1 MLIFSRQTY
10 DFTKKA
16 GFPISCNKTD
26 PDTGQKPRI
35 KEEEICDGVI
45 HCPEAE
51 DEEFERCKQRK
62 AFSESAT
69 VECES
74 RWMDNVTI
82 LAIQCNSLKECKSG
96 KDEKDCDVPQWIYL
110 VVFGSCLLISTV
122 SSVIAFLY
130 AKIEMKVDKD
140 DLDIENSADCEVQ
153 AMVVN
158 STNTTL
164 RKKACR
170 VLFNRRL
177 AEHDGDKAK
186 ALNNLKVG
194 YLAVADTIIKKKSC
208 NPKLPLIF
216 FVKCRYPL

>member
-1 MLIFSRQTY
+1 MLLIFRHGNPY
-10 DFTKKA
+10 
-16 GFPISCNKTD
+16 PISCNKTD
-26 PDTGQKPRI
+26 PITREKPSLN
-35 KEEEICDGVI
+35 EEEICDGVI
-45 HCPEAE
+45 HCPETE
-51 DEEFERCKQRK
+51 DEEFIRCKHQK

-74 RWMDNVTI
+74 CWMDNVTI
-82 LAIQCNSLKECKSG
+82 LAIPCNSQEECKSG

-140 DLDIENSADCEVQ
+140 DLEIENSADSEVQ
-153 AMVVN
+153 AVVVN

-170 VLFNRRL
+170 VLFSRRL

-186 ALNNLKVG
+186 ALNDLKVG
-194 YLAVADTIIKKKSC
+194 YLAVADTTIKKS
-208 NPKLPLIF
+208 
-216 FVKCRYPL
+216 

>member
-1 MLIFSRQTY
+1 MLIFRKQTY
-10 DFTKKA
+10 RFTKKT

-26 PDTGQKPRI
+26 PDTGRTPFL

-51 DEEFERCKQRK
+51 DEEFERCKQQK
-62 AFSESAT
+62 ALPESAI
-69 VECES
+69 VKCES
-74 RWMDNVTI
+74 LWMDNVNI
-82 LAIQCNSLKECKSG
+82 PAVKCNSHEECKEG

-130 AKIEMKVDKD
+130 AKIEMKVDND
-140 DLDIENSADCEVQ
+140 DLEIENSADCDVQ

-158 STNTTL
+158 STNTSL
-164 RKKACR
+164 RKKACW

-194 YLAVADTIIKKKSC
+194 YLAVADTIIKKVLQSKIAF
-208 NPKLPLIF
+208 NIF
-216 FVKCRYPL
+216 CLM

>member
-1 MLIFSRQTY
+1 M
-10 DFTKKA
+10 FTKEE

-26 PDTGQKPRI
+26 PDTGRTPFL

-74 RWMDNVTI
+74 RWMENVTI
-82 LAIQCNSLKECKSG
+82 LAIPCNSQKECKSG
-96 KDEKDCDVPQWIYL
+96 IDEEDCDVSRWVL
-110 VVFGSCLLISTV
+110 GVVLGSCLLISTV
-122 SSVIAFLY
+122 SSTIAILY
-130 AKIEMKVDKD
+130 AKIEIKVDKD
-140 DLDIENSADCEVQ
+140 DLDIENSTDCDVQ
-153 AMVVN
+153 TLVVN

-164 RKKACR
+164 RKRACR
-170 VLFNRRL
+170 VLFNRKL
-177 AEHDGDKAK
+177 SEHNGNKAK

-194 YLAVADTIIKKKSC
+194 CLGETTIEKSC
-208 NPKLPLIF
+208 NPKLSFTFFGLI
-216 FVKCRYPL
+216 

>member
-1 MLIFSRQTY
+1 MLIFSWQASLAKK
-10 DFTKKA
+10 DGFTI
-16 GFPISCNKTD
+16 PCNKTD
-26 PDTGQKPRI
+26 PDTGRTPFL

-51 DEEFERCKQRK
+51 DEEFERCKQQK
-62 AFSESAT
+62 ALPESAI
-69 VECES
+69 VKCES
-74 RWMDNVTI
+74 LWMDNVNI
-82 LAIQCNSLKECKSG
+82 PAVKCNSHEECKEG

-110 VVFGSCLLISTV
+110 AVFGSCLLISTV

-140 DLDIENSADCEVQ
+140 DLEIENSADSEVQ
-153 AMVVN
+153 AVVVN

-164 RKKACR
+164 RKKACQ

-186 ALNNLKVG
+186 ALNDLKVS
-194 YLAVADTIIKKKSC
+194 YLADTTIKKSC

-216 FVKCRYPL
+216 FCLM

>member
-1 MLIFSRQTY
+1 M
-10 DFTKKA
+10 FTKKK

-26 PDTGQKPRI
+26 PDTGQKPFL

-62 AFSESAT
+62 AFSKSAT

-74 RWMDNVTI
+74 RWMENVTI
-82 LAIQCNSLKECKSG
+82 LAIPCNSNQECKSG
-96 KDEKDCDVPQWIYL
+96 EDEKDCDVPRWIYL
-110 VVFGSCLLISTV
+110 VVLGSCLLISKL
-122 SSVIAFLY
+122 SSVIALLC
-130 AKIEMKVDKD
+130 AKIKMKVDED
-140 DLDIENSADCEVQ
+140 DLEIENSADCDVQ

-164 RKKACR
+164 RKKACW

-194 YLAVADTIIKKKSC
+194 YLTVTDTTMKKSC

-216 FVKCRYPL
+216 FCLM

>member
-1 MLIFSRQTY
+1 MLIFSYQANG
-10 DFTKKA
+10 FIKEA

-26 PDTGQKPRI
+26 PDTGKTPNL

-51 DEEFERCKQRK
+51 DEEFERCKERK
-62 AFSESAT
+62 VFPESAT

-74 RWMDNVTI
+74 RWMENVTI
-82 LAIQCNSLKECKSG
+82 LAIPCNSNQECKSG
-96 KDEKDCDVPQWIYL
+96 EDEKDCDVPRWIYL
-110 VVFGSCLLISTV
+110 VVLGSCLLISKL
-122 SSVIAFLY
+122 SSVIALLC
-130 AKIEMKVDKD
+130 AKIKMKVDKD
-140 DLDIENSADCEVQ
+140 DLEIENSADCDVQ

-158 STNTTL
+158 STNTSL
-164 RKKACR
+164 RKKACW

-194 YLAVADTIIKKKSC
+194 YLTVTDTTMKKSC

-216 FVKCRYPL
+216 FCLM

>member
-1 MLIFSRQTY
+1 MSIFRWQPNENY
-10 DFTKKA
+10 DYEKVE
-16 GFPISCNKTD
+16 FPKTCNKTD
-26 PDTGQKPRI
+26 PITGQKPFL

-51 DEEFERCKQRK
+51 DEEFERCKQQK

-140 DLDIENSADCEVQ
+140 DLEIENSADSEVQ
-153 AMVVN
+153 AVVVN

-164 RKKACR
+164 RKKACQ
-170 VLFNRRL
+170 VLFNRKL
-177 AEHDGDKAK
+177 SEHNGNKAK

-194 YLAVADTIIKKKSC
+194 YLGKTTIEKFCI
-208 NPKLPLIF
+208 PKLSCTFFCLI
-216 FVKCRYPL
+216 

>member
-1 MLIFSRQTY
+1 MLIFSGQAAWFSNKT
-10 DFTKKA
+10 

-26 PDTGQKPRI
+26 PDTGRTLFL

-51 DEEFERCKQRK
+51 DEEFERCKQQK
-62 AFSESAT
+62 ALPESAI
-69 VECES
+69 VKCES
-74 RWMDNVTI
+74 LWMDNVNI
-82 LAIQCNSLKECKSG
+82 PAVKCNSHEECKEG

-110 VVFGSCLLISTV
+110 AVFGSCLLISTV

-158 STNTTL
+158 STNTTI
-164 RKKACR
+164 RKKACLVMFHR
-170 VLFNRRL
+170 KL
-177 AEHDGDKAK
+177 AENDGNKAR

-194 YLAVADTIIKKKSC
+194 
-208 NPKLPLIF
+208 
-216 FVKCRYPL
+216 

>member
-1 MLIFSRQTY
+1 M
-10 DFTKKA
+10 FTKEE

-26 PDTGQKPRI
+26 PDTEQKPFL

-51 DEEFERCKQRK
+51 DEEFERCKQQK

-74 RWMDNVTI
+74 RWMENVTI
-82 LAIQCNSLKECKSG
+82 LAIPCNSYQECKSG
-96 KDEKDCDVPQWIYL
+96 EDEKDCDVPRWIYL
-110 VVFGSCLLISTV
+110 VVLGSCLLISKL
-122 SSVIAFLY
+122 SSVIALLC
-130 AKIEMKVDKD
+130 AKIKMKVDKD
-140 DLDIENSADCEVQ
+140 DLEIENSADCDVQ

-158 STNTTL
+158 STNTSL
-164 RKKACR
+164 RKKACW

-194 YLAVADTIIKKKSC
+194 YLGKQRLKSFAFRSC
-208 NPKLPLIF
+208 LVHF
-216 FVKCRYPL
+216 FV

>member
-1 MLIFSRQTY
+1 M
-10 DFTKKA
+10 
-16 GFPISCNKTD
+16 PISCNKTD
-26 PDTGQKPRI
+26 PITGQKPSLNQ
-35 KEEEICDGVI
+35 EEFCDGVI

-51 DEEFERCKQRK
+51 DEDFEKCKQQN
-62 AFSESAT
+62 AFKESAT

-82 LAIQCNSLKECKSG
+82 LATPCNSHQECKKG

-140 DLDIENSADCEVQ
+140 DLEIENSADSEVQ
-153 AMVVN
+153 AVVVN
-158 STNTTL
+158 STNTAL

-194 YLAVADTIIKKKSC
+194 CLGETIIKKSC
-208 NPKLPLIF
+208 NPKLSLIF
-216 FVKCRYPL
+216 FV

>member
-1 MLIFSRQTY
+1 MLIFSGQVNW
-10 DFTKKA
+10 FTKKA

-26 PDTGQKPRI
+26 PDTGKTLFL

-82 LAIQCNSLKECKSG
+82 LAIHCNSLKECKSG
-96 KDEKDCDVPQWIYL
+96 KDEKDCDVPQWILL
-110 VVFGSCLLISTV
+110 VVLGSCLLISTI
-122 SSVIAFLY
+122 SSAIALLY
-130 AKIEMKVDKD
+130 AKIKMKVDKD
-140 DLDIENSADCEVQ
+140 DLEIENSADCDVQ

-158 STNTTL
+158 STNTSL
-164 RKKACR
+164 RKKACW

-186 ALNNLKVG
+186 ALNDLKVS
-194 YLAVADTIIKKKSC
+194 YLADTTIKKVLQSKIAF
-208 NPKLPLIF
+208 NIF
-216 FVKCRYPL
+216 CVM

>member
-1 MLIFSRQTY
+1 MFLIFRHSRTLP
-10 DFTKKA
+10 KK
-16 GFPISCNKTD
+16 CNKTD
-26 PDTGQKPRI
+26 PITEK
-35 KEEEICDGVI
+35 KTSYYEEEICDGVI

-74 RWMDNVTI
+74 RWMENVTI
-82 LAIQCNSLKECKSG
+82 LAIPCNSHKECKFG
-96 KDEKDCDVPQWIYL
+96 EDEKDCDVSRWVLGL
-110 VVFGSCLLISTV
+110 VLGSCLLLSMV
-122 SSVIAFLY
+122 SSAIAIQC
-130 AKIEMKVDKD
+130 AKIKLKVDKD
-140 DLDIENSADCEVQ
+140 DLEIENSADCDVQ

-164 RKKACR
+164 RKKACW

-194 YLAVADTIIKKKSC
+194 CLGETIIKKSC
-208 NPKLPLIF
+208 NPKLSLIF
-216 FVKCRYPL
+216 FV

>member
-1 MLIFSRQTY
+1 MLIFSWQAW
-10 DFTKKA
+10 FTKKR
-16 GFPISCNKTD
+16 GFTISCNKTD
-26 PDTGQKPRI
+26 PITGQKPRI

-51 DEEFERCKQRK
+51 DEEFERCKQQK

-74 RWMDNVTI
+74 RWMENVTI
-82 LAIQCNSLKECKSG
+82 LAIPCNSNQECKSG
-96 KDEKDCDVPQWIYL
+96 EDEKDCDVPRWIYL
-110 VVFGSCLLISTV
+110 VVLGSCLLISKL
-122 SSVIAFLY
+122 SSVIALLC
-130 AKIEMKVDKD
+130 AKIKMKVDKD
-140 DLDIENSADCEVQ
+140 DLEIENSADCDVQ

-164 RKKACR
+164 RKKACW

-194 YLAVADTIIKKKSC
+194 YLTVTDTTMKKSC

-216 FVKCRYPL
+216 FCLM